1 MKRKTI
7 LLVEDNEDDEMMT
20 VRSLRDSGFEGEIA
34 VVRDGQEA
42 VDWVRGRRGADLILL
57 DIRLPKLSG
66 FQVLEAIRENAP
78 TRHVPVVMLTA
89 STEQEDMVR
98 SYDLRANSYIR
109 KPVDYKEFE
118 KVVKSLGM
126 YWTEYNQWPRMNP
139 NSRES

>member
-7 LLVEDNEDDEMMT
+7 LLVEDNEDDELMT
-20 VRSLRDSGFEGEIA
+20 VRSLRDGGFDGEIA

-42 VDWVRGRRGADLILL
+42 VDWIRGDRQADVILL

-66 FQVLEAIRENAP
+66 FQVLEAVRAYKP
-78 TRHVPVVMLTA
+78 TRHIPVVMLTA

-118 KVVKSLGM
+118 RVVKSLGV
-126 YWTEYNQWPRMNP
+126 YWTEYNQWPRMNT
-139 NSRES
+139 NSHE

>member
-1 MKRKTI
+1 MTRKVI
-7 LLVEDNEDDEMMT
+7 LLVEDNEDDELMT
-20 VRSLRDSGFEGEIA
+20 VRSLRDSGFEGDIV

-42 VDWVRGRRGADLILL
+42 VDWVRGHRYADLILL

-66 FQVLEAIRENAP
+66 FQVLERIRDHAP

-109 KPVDYKEFE
+109 KPVDYKQFE
-118 KVVKSLGM
+118 KVVKSLGL
-126 YWTEYNQWPRMNP
+126 YWTEYNRCPRTT
-139 NSRES
+139 SSQE

>member
-1 MKRKTI
+1 MKHKTI
-7 LLVEDNEDDEMMT
+7 LLVEDNEDDELMT
-20 VRSLRDSGFEGEIA
+20 VRSLRDGGFAGEIE
-34 VVRDGQEA
+34 VVRDGQAA
-42 VDWVRGRRGADLILL
+42 VDWIWGGRHADLVLL

-66 FQVLEAIRENAP
+66 VRVLEAIREHVS

-118 KVVKSLGM
+118 KVVKALGI
-126 YWTEYNQWPRMNP
+126 YWTTYNQSPRP
-139 NSRES
+139 NRNSHE

>member
-1 MKRKTI
+1 MNRKVI
-7 LLVEDNEDDEMMT
+7 LLVEDNEDDEIMT
-20 VRSLRDSGFEGEIA
+20 VRSLRDSGFAGEIA
-34 VVRDGQEA
+34 VAHDGQEA
-42 VDWVRGRRGADLILL
+42 VDWVRGRYADLVLL

-66 FQVLEAIRENAP
+66 FQVLEAIRANGP

-118 KVVKSLGM
+118 KVVKSLGL
-126 YWTEYNQWPRMNP
+126 YWTEYNQAPERL
-139 NSRES
+139 